1 MSMLNLDGQLV
12 ATALLQQQAADV
24 FTEILQHRRDLKAED
39 LLHQQQ
45 FADQQRYAWLVAKY
59 NDLADRYNRVLADNK
74 RLDEAHAAMIADKD
88 RRNAQLAKENEEFRR
103 IGLQAYQELD
113 EAEKEIRRLKI
124 KAGESPPDESNP
136 NSAA

>member
-12 ATALLQQQAADV
+12 ASALLQQQAADV

-74 RLDEAHAAMIADKD
+74 RVDEAHAAMIADKD
-88 RRNAQLAKENEEFRR
+88 RRNAQLTEENEDFRR
-103 IGLQAYQELD
+103 IGLKAYEQLD

-124 KAGESPPDESNP
+124 KAGELPPDESNP